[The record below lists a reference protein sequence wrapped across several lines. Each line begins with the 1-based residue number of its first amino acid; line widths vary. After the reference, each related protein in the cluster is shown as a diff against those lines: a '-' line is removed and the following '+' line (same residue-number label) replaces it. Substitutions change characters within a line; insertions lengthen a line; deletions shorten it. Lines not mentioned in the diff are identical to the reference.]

1 MKRVIWL
8 LVAATALFILYMMVS
23 TPTGPNFSI
32 R

>member
-8 LVAATALFILYMMVS
+8 LVAVVALLVLYLMFS
-23 TPTGPNFSI
+23 TPTGPNVSL